1 MAVKEVNSKKMIKV
15 VYFDE
20 GSATDFIYVLA
31 GGKSSNKKEHIVTKT
46 TEIAARAE
54 AEASKSASI
63 FSMLTAKVGID
74 GNADF
79 SREGSTIITKAIENT
94 ILTDYINYAEKE
106 GKEYIRIFSNCKP
119 YPYPKSFAF
128 F

>member
-1 MAVKEVNSKKMIKV
+1 MSVKKVKPKKMIKV

-31 GGKSSNKKEHIVTKT
+31 GGKSSDKKEHIVTKT
-46 TEIAARAE
+46 TEIAAGAE

-79 SREGSTIITKAIENT
+79 SREGSTIITKAIENGAAMF
-94 ILTDYINYAEKE
+94 IK
-106 GKEYIRIFSNCKP
+106 R
-119 YPYPKSFAF
+119 
-128 F
+128 